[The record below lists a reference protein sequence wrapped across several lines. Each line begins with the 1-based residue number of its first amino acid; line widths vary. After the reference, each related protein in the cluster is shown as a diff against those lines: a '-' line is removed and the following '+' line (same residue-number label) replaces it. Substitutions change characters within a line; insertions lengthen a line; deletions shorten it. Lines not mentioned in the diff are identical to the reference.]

1 MSLEDKISQDYV
13 QAMKARDSFTSSV
26 LSFLRAQIKNVKV
39 DKRLEQFP
47 DEDVIS
53 VIKKQ
58 AKQRQDS
65 ITQFKAGGRTDLAEK
80 EEKELVILK
89 KYLPPE
95 MSTEQLKNIVEE
107 VISASGATSIKDMG
121 RVMKDVLGRVAGQA
135 DNQTVGALVK
145 ERLSRNIRLYADFKK
160 YFFGIGYCIY
170 YCKHRFY
177 FLAA

>member
-39 DKRLEQFP
+39 DKRLEQVP

-58 AKQRQDS
+58 VKQRQDS
-65 ITQFKAGGRTDLAEK
+65 ITQFKAGGRTDLSEK

-89 KYLPPE
+89 NYLPPE
-95 MSTEQLKNIVEE
+95 MSSEKLKNIIEE
-107 VISASGATSIKDMG
+107 IVSTSGATSIKDMG
-121 RVMKDVLGRVAGQA
+121 RVMKDVLSRVAGQA

-145 ERLSRNIRLYADFKK
+145 ERLSRTS
-160 YFFGIGYCIY
+160 
-170 YCKHRFY
+170 
-177 FLAA
+177 

>member
-1 MSLEDKISQDYV
+1 MLLEDKISQDYV

-39 DKRLEQFP
+39 DKRLEQVP

-58 AKQRQDS
+58 VKQRLDS
-65 ITQFKAGGRTDLAEK
+65 IAQFRAGGRTDLAEK

-95 MSTEQLKNIVEE
+95 MSAEQLIKIVDE
-107 VISASGATSIKDMG
+107 VISVSGAASIKDMG
-121 RVMKDVLGRVAGQA
+121 RVMKDVLARTAGQA
-135 DNQTVGALVK
+135 DNQTVGVLVK
-145 ERLSRNIRLYADFKK
+145 ERLSKI
-160 YFFGIGYCIY
+160 
-170 YCKHRFY
+170 
-177 FLAA
+177 

>member
-1 MSLEDKISQDYV
+1 MSLEDKIGQDYV

-39 DKRLEQFP
+39 DKRLETVP
-47 DEDVIS
+47 DEDVIG

-58 AKQRQDS
+58 VKQRLDS

-95 MSTEQLKNIVEE
+95 MSTEQLKNIIEE
-107 VISASGATSIKDMG
+107 VIS
-121 RVMKDVLGRVAGQA
+121 V
-135 DNQTVGALVK
+135 
-145 ERLSRNIRLYADFKK
+145 
-160 YFFGIGYCIY
+160 
-170 YCKHRFY
+170 
-177 FLAA
+177 